1 MHWVSQMQSLHLLIF
16 STVWLRISGQLTI
29 SSKLIIFVLFYYIFT
44 YNVFFLNTR
53 SLLVPEVSIES
64 IEYIILLLLPLNEIL
79 LIFNT
84 NLLFLCTNFNGF
96 LLNYL
101 YQVYFFYLVYLFFKL
116 ICFKVIIF
124 APSLSLINPT
134 TSLFFL

>member
-16 STVWLRISGQLTI
+16 STAWLRISGQLTI

-64 IEYIILLLLPLNEIL
+64 IEYILLLLLPLNEIL

-84 NLLFLCTNFNGF
+84 NLLFLCTNFNVF

-124 APSLSLINPT
+124 APSSSLINPT